1 MPTSKL
7 DQLESEHDIHQL
19 VHRYAEL
26 CDQGYD
32 ADGLAVLFTEDAT
45 WSSQSK
51 DGSVDFGRHVGR
63 EAIRRFFAGASE
75 YLGPMTLHYY
85 FSPRVELA
93 PDGATA
99 TGHGYT
105 MAILDR
111 RPAGASQGSS
121 ERERVV
127 LGGTYT
133 HEYRKVEGQWLIS
146 RSSAEGVEL
155 GGFVGGDGAPGGR

>member
-1 MPTSKL
+1 MPISKL
-7 DQLESEHDIHQL
+7 DQLESEHNIHDL

-26 CDQGYD
+26 CDQAYD
-32 ADGLAVLFTEDAT
+32 PDGLAALFTEDAT

-63 EAIRRFFAGASE
+63 EEIRRFFADASG

-85 FSPRVELA
+85 FSPRVEVA
-93 PDGATA
+93 ADGVTA
-99 TGHGYT
+99 IGHGYT

-111 RPAGASQGSS
+111 RPSGASHDSP

-133 HEYRKVEGQWLIS
+133 HEYRKVEGRWLIS
-146 RSSAEGVEL
+146 KSAAGGVEL
-155 GGFVGGDGAPGGR
+155 GGFVGANGSKQSA

>member
-1 MPTSKL
+1 MPISRL
-7 DQLESEHDIHQL
+7 DQLESEHAIHNV

-26 CDQGYD
+26 CDQAYD
-32 ADGLAVLFTEDAT
+32 PDGLAALFTEDAT

-63 EAIRRFFAGASE
+63 EEIRSFFAEASN

-85 FSPRVELA
+85 FSPRVELE

-111 RPAGASQGSS
+111 RPAGVSAESA

-133 HEYRKVEGQWLIS
+133 HEYRKVDGRWLIS
-146 RSSAEGVEL
+146 KSSAEGVEL
-155 GGFVGGDGAPGGR
+155 GAFVGGDSPRPAS